1 MDVSFVIPRLEAF
14 EGRVP
19 HMYKCTGGEVTIGIG
34 HAIATM
40 SDAPALNWT
49 IDGRPAT
56 DAEIQADYARVQAAE
71 KGLVAKAYAPLTQC
85 RMANA
90 DIDALAAADVARFE
104 ASLAAELP
112 NWNTYPPTAQ
122 AALFDMGFN
131 LGIGGLKK
139 FTHLLAAA
147 DAGQWDVAAQQ
158 CHRKGIGDDRNQQT
172 AALFR
177 QAAGQAAGQV
187 AG

>member
-1 MDVSFVIPRLEAF
+1 MDVSFVIPRLESF
-14 EGRVP
+14 EGRIS

-34 HAIATM
+34 HAIATV
-40 SDAPALNWT
+40 SDAPALSWT

-85 RMANA
+85 RMADA

-139 FTHLLAAA
+139 FTHLLAAV
-147 DAGQWDVAAQQ
+147 DAGQWDVAAQ
-158 CHRKGIGDDRNQQT
+158 R
-172 AALFR
+172 
-177 QAAGQAAGQV
+177 V
-187 AG
+187 PS